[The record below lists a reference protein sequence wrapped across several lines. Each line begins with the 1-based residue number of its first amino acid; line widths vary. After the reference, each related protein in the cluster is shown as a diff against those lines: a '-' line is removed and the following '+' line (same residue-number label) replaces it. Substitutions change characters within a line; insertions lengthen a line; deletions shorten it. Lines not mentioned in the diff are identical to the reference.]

1 MIDPSDLCV
10 GCSFSTSG
18 APSIPPSGHFP
29 ALRNSLSPSPSF
41 IIQLKKKLDIILATQ
56 SPDSPV
62 LFWLKE
68 KTIFESVSKMS
79 SEGNYSSSYSNL
91 NKICIGFLSIV
102 VPLSSGLAGCLTYQ
116 FINYFSTKMFLQNQ
130 NAQNLSEKQRHSSIY
145 HSTQRS
151 EEASKPGA
159 YKIDHHTEAEVVVAP
174 LENHVKNEQFD
185 LKSPPHL
192 PHDSSAF
199 KSSYHPH
206 FFDFRVD
213 KKFHLTNLNKR
224 NRFIRP
230 WDFHQDQFG
239 CLRDRFNVIV
249 FFILVANLYSMA
261 LEIFVFKSLAH
272 HTLVDTGFTRVYS
285 WPLSNLIV
293 VNYLINTGI
302 RIYFARLASTMLR
315 APKMFLIISLF
326 LLIMSLVGLV
336 FQSVLVGAHLIDYDQ
351 IRHIFSGDAGEEQT
365 IRDFVNDLNIY
376 FRLIGIKR
384 MRLDFLQL
392 AWFGSLEG
400 RISLAVLIMF
410 ETMFLATLAS
420 FVVLCT
426 CLVLGGKIGIDFE
439 RINTVY
445 AGFDGLVTK
454 LHTISI
460 FCSLQ
465 HKVNDRLKVGN
476 KLIVTS
482 RNMRDSALSGYGMDH
497 SVAFGE
503 PSSCKRRESRK
514 GPQAIQFPDFDENED
529 EVSDELGGASAGD
542 IINGAD
548 QSHDVEDNQQPVDL
562 YEEADCSSVINT
574 SENLRPASLDKSAI
588 QVPQQA
594 KIVDDECVGDSSLA
608 GEGVVSTKGVANEPN
623 GLVVTSNSPSFIGNT
638 QDQLLVDA
646 RRYHSSPYHS
656 TPSHE
661 LHSVFS
667 SPSSR

>member
-1 MIDPSDLCV
+1 
-10 GCSFSTSG
+10 
-18 APSIPPSGHFP
+18 
-29 ALRNSLSPSPSF
+29 
-41 IIQLKKKLDIILATQ
+41 
-56 SPDSPV
+56 
-62 LFWLKE
+62 
-68 KTIFESVSKMS
+68 MS

-91 NKICIGFLSIV
+91 NKKCIGFLSIV

-116 FINYFSTKMFLQNQ
+116 FINYLNSKMFLQNQ

-392 AWFGSLEG
+392 TWFGSLEG

-548 QSHDVEDNQQPVDL
+548 QNHDVEDNQQPVDL
-562 YEEADCSSVINT
+562 HEEADCSSVINT

-623 GLVVTSNSPSFIGNT
+623 GLVVTSNSPSFVGNT

-667 SPSSR
+667 SPSSRSPKLNYWPQPSLHPNRSVP

>member
-1 MIDPSDLCV
+1 M
-10 GCSFSTSG
+10 
-18 APSIPPSGHFP
+18 
-29 ALRNSLSPSPSF
+29 
-41 IIQLKKKLDIILATQ
+41 
-56 SPDSPV
+56 

-116 FINYFSTKMFLQNQ
+116 FINYLNTKMFLQNQ

-151 EEASKPGA
+151 EEASKQGA

-336 FQSVLVGAHLIDYDQ
+336 FQSILVGAHLIDYDQ
-351 IRHIFSGDAGEEQT
+351 IRNIFSGDAGEEQT

-392 AWFGSLEG
+392 AWLGPPFLWAFFISSVLMFNVLDSRKRCRFGSLEG

-548 QSHDVEDNQQPVDL
+548 QNHDVEDNQQPVDL
-562 YEEADCSSVINT
+562 HEEADCSSVINT

-623 GLVVTSNSPSFIGNT
+623 GLVVTSNSPSFVGNT

-667 SPSSR
+667 SPSSRSPKLNYWPQPSLHPNRSVP